1 MYVHSVKLSNFKS
14 IGDYNESEIILEP
27 DVTAIIGKNE
37 SGKSNILDGLSR
49 INFHGMN
56 SCDFSDDV
64 LNRYADANT
73 QIQYMV
79 VLKPTPE
86 EQAQGILEDT
96 TATFFNFGC
105 NISGG
110 LYDRFKE
117 LEICIKDYKSV
128 LKEIG
133 PNPFGLSGVQFKQ
146 YKMTLTSL
154 KAENSVDLF
163 SIEKA
168 QKYLEQLIYDSKL
181 ETDDTLWLYSSHLRK
196 CLNQLNSHFPIFYLR
211 SNSTHLNHK
220 YSSSEVKDELVNS
233 ETHSNSLLHDLVDL
247 CRVTVDDFIA
257 AAQPGSSPRQT
268 TLRDS
273 VKQRIRDFINRTFQT
288 VYKTEWV
295 YFDVDFNGGDVIFS
309 VKTEDGL
316 AMPLNERSYG
326 FRWYLDL
333 FIDALSRGS
342 VLQGRPV
349 VYLIDEPGASLH
361 ANAQKELLGI
371 FARLARHEN
380 RQIVYTTHSPFMLD
394 VSHDLHKMRAVV
406 KDGLG
411 YTKIYKTVYDPNI
424 YPEGQKATL
433 VPVINALGASL
444 STTFGPATNKL
455 NVVLEG
461 VSDYIYLSTMS
472 KYLKIGEEELNFI
485 PSTGATNSKLLC
497 EILQGWKC
505 PCIALFDYDEAGVNS
520 GESLNKE
527 LLWEYKRQY
536 CYIVDVSVEDIRSLT
551 YKTNRKVIEDIITQT
566 ELNRCCMQY
575 GIDENIGKTL
585 KAKLVCEAIS
595 DGRFT
600 PNKTAQGNFKELLGR
615 LVSYYR
621 IG

>member
-196 CLNQLNSHFPIFYLR
+196 CLNQLNSHLPIFYLR

-220 YSSSEVKDELVNS
+220 YSSSEVKDELVNP

-295 YFDVDFNGGDVIFS
+295 YF
-309 VKTEDGL
+309 
-316 AMPLNERSYG
+316 
-326 FRWYLDL
+326 
-333 FIDALSRGS
+333 
-342 VLQGRPV
+342 VL
-349 VYLIDEPGASLH
+349 
-361 ANAQKELLGI
+361 
-371 FARLARHEN
+371 
-380 RQIVYTTHSPFMLD
+380 
-394 VSHDLHKMRAVV
+394 
-406 KDGLG
+406 
-411 YTKIYKTVYDPNI
+411 
-424 YPEGQKATL
+424 TL
-433 VPVINALGASL
+433 
-444 STTFGPATNKL
+444 
-455 NVVLEG
+455 
-461 VSDYIYLSTMS
+461 M
-472 KYLKIGEEELNFI
+472 
-485 PSTGATNSKLLC
+485 
-497 EILQGWKC
+497 
-505 PCIALFDYDEAGVNS
+505 
-520 GESLNKE
+520 
-527 LLWEYKRQY
+527 
-536 CYIVDVSVEDIRSLT
+536 VE
-551 YKTNRKVIEDIITQT
+551 
-566 ELNRCCMQY
+566 M
-575 GIDENIGKTL
+575 
-585 KAKLVCEAIS
+585 
-595 DGRFT
+595 
-600 PNKTAQGNFKELLGR
+600 
-615 LVSYYR
+615 
-621 IG
+621 